1 MLSIRKTML
10 AAMEKHRLS
19 VQSLA
24 DKIGVS
30 RSYTSLVLNLKR
42 SPSPR
47 FVGTVERLLRIP
59 SLDDLSR
66 NAATIA
72 TQTVASS
79 QNKYAHMSEGDLK
92 KAVVEYARDVSLQS
106 GIKLSIT
113 IEVMKDLLNALAVK
127 IRQH

>member
-1 MLSIRKTML
+1 ML